1 MMDQQILSQWI
12 TNQGDDVLSLEYPL
26 NKDSWV
32 LELGGYQGWWSSR
45 IASKYDCNIIIVEP
59 VPEYF
64 DKLSLMFQDNKKVKL
79 VNNAIS
85 SIERDVVLNIGTD
98 GTSETMIESDT
109 KVTVKAI
116 TLETVLSSFNVE
128 QIDLM
133 QMNIEGEEYP
143 LMKHLV
149 DTELITKIKNIQ
161 VQFHM
166 IDESSIKK
174 REYIQEGLYN
184 LGYRLKWN
192 YDFVWESW
200 TIFKPKS

>member
-1 MMDQQILSQWI
+1 MMDEKVLSKWILDL
-12 TNQGDDVLSLEYPL
+12 GDDVLGLDYPL

-45 IASKYDCNIIIVEP
+45 IASRYDCNIIIVEP

-64 DKLSLMFQDNKKVKL
+64 NKLSLMFQNNKKVRL

-85 SIERDVVLNIGTD
+85 SVERDIILNVGTD

-116 TLETVLSSFNVE
+116 TLETVLGLFDVE

-149 DTELITKIKNIQ
+149 DTELITKIKNFQ

-166 IDESSIKK
+166 IDESSIEK
-174 REYIQEGLYN
+174 REYIQEGLYD

-200 TIFKPKS
+200 TLLKNKL

>member
-1 MMDQQILSQWI
+1 MDQQILGQWI

-116 TLETVLSSFNVE
+116 TLETVLSLFNVE

-149 DTELITKIKNIQ
+149 DTRLITKINNIQ

-166 IDESSIKK
+166 IDQSSIEK
-174 REYIQEGLYN
+174 RMYIQEELYK

-200 TIFKPKS
+200 TLLKHKL

>member
-1 MMDQQILSQWI
+1 
-12 TNQGDDVLSLEYPL
+12 
-26 NKDSWV
+26 
-32 LELGGYQGWWSSR
+32 
-45 IASKYDCNIIIVEP
+45 
-59 VPEYF
+59 
-64 DKLSLMFQDNKKVKL
+64 MFKDNKKVRL

-85 SIERDVVLNIGTD
+85 SIERDIVLNVSTD
-98 GTSETMIESDT
+98 GTSETMIESDN
-109 KVTVKAI
+109 KVTVKAL
-116 TLETVLSSFNVE
+116 TLETILGLFNVE

-149 DTELITKIKNIQ
+149 DTEAIIKIKNFQ

-166 IDESSIKK
+166 IDESSIEK
-174 REYIQEGLYN
+174 REYIEEKLFD
-184 LGYRLKWN
+184 LGYRQKWN

>member
-1 MMDQQILSQWI
+1 MDQKILSQWI
-12 TNQGDDVLSLEYPL
+12 LNQGDDVLALDYPL

-45 IASKYDCNIIIVEP
+45 IANRYDCNIIIVEP

-64 DKLSLMFQDNKKVKL
+64 DKLTLMFQDNNKVRL
-79 VNNAIS
+79 INNAIS
-85 SIERDVVLNIGTD
+85 SIERDIVLNVGTD

-116 TLETVLSSFNVE
+116 TLETVLGLLNVE

-149 DTELITKIKNIQ
+149 DTETITKIKNFQ
-161 VQFHM
+161 VQFHN
-166 IDESSIKK
+166 INESCIEK
-174 REYIQEGLYN
+174 REYIQERLFD
-184 LGYRLKWN
+184 LGYRQKWN

-200 TIFKPKS
+200 TIFKPKL

>member
-12 TNQGDDVLSLEYPL
+12 INQGDDVLSLEYPL

-64 DKLSLMFQDNKKVKL
+64 DKLSLMFQDNKKVRL

-85 SIERDVVLNIGTD
+85 SIERDIVLNIGTD

>member
-1 MMDQQILSQWI
+1 MDQQILSQWI

>member
-1 MMDQQILSQWI
+1 MDQQILSQWI
-12 TNQGDDVLSLEYPL
+12 INQGDDVLSLEYPL

-64 DKLSLMFQDNKKVKL
+64 DKLSLMFQDNKKVRL

-85 SIERDVVLNIGTD
+85 SIERDIVLNIGTD

>member
-1 MMDQQILSQWI
+1 MDREVHHKWILDM
-12 TNQGDDVLSLEYPL
+12 GDDVLGLDYPIT
-26 NKDSWV
+26 KDSWV

-45 IASKYDCNIIIVEP
+45 IANKYDCNIIIVEP

-64 DKLSLMFQDNKKVKL
+64 NKLSSMFQDNNKVRL

-85 SIERDVVLNIGTD
+85 SIERDIVLNVGTD
-98 GTSETMIESDT
+98 GTSETMIESNT

-116 TLETVLSSFNVE
+116 TLETVLGLFDVK

-149 DTELITKIKNIQ
+149 DTKVITKIKNFQ
-161 VQFHM
+161 VQFHK
-166 IDESSIKK
+166 INESSIDK
-174 REYIQEGLYN
+174 REYIQEKLFD
-184 LGYRLKWN
+184 LGYRQKWN

-200 TIFKPKS
+200 TIFKHKS

>member
-1 MMDQQILSQWI
+1 MMDEKVLGRWI
-12 TNQGDDVLSLEYPL
+12 VDQGDNILGVDYPL
-26 NKDSWV
+26 TKDSWV
-32 LELGGYQGWWSSR
+32 LELGGYQGWWSNK

-59 VPEYF
+59 IPEYF
-64 DKLSLMFQDNKKVKL
+64 EKLSLMFQDNNKVNL
-79 VNNAIS
+79 INNAIS
-85 SIERDVVLNIGTD
+85 SVERDIVLNIGTD
-98 GTSETMIESDT
+98 STSETMIESDT

-116 TLETVLSSFNVE
+116 TLETILGLFNIE

-149 DTELITKIKNIQ
+149 DTKLITKIKSFQ

-166 IDESSIKK
+166 IDESCIDK
-174 REYIQEGLYN
+174 RMYIQEKLLD
-184 LGYRLKWN
+184 LGYRQKWN

-200 TIFKPKS
+200 VKIK